1 MSELT
6 RLTDH
11 SDAYLEYY
19 HNTAQ
24 ANDNVMRA
32 MSKWYHMVELATER
46 AIEELSLPDS
56 NVYQMFPRGGAIPSQ
71 RPPEAR

>member
-19 HNTAQ
+19 HNTQQ
-24 ANDNVMRA
+24 ANENVMRA

-46 AIEELSLPDS
+46 AIEELELPPS
-56 NVYQMFPRGGAIPSQ
+56 NVYQMFPRGGAITYKDP
-71 RPPEAR
+71 A